1 MPLRQALGT
10 SQGYLYVRVLFLQL
24 WGWLK
29 NHGLLWL
36 GELMCKSQCFVS
48 ENSWSFS
55 PNWVTGA
62 LGSFASWA
70 VELRSFLKWTTST
83 LSAPLSRLNPFCKIL
98 QQQNQKCKSTNS
110 TSIGLKMKQRNQ
122 IPAKG
127 REAELQII
135 PLAAICRAQLAILSP
150 AAAIDKRRMWMG
162 QAHAILPLM
171 LLWLQLLSAQE
182 LCAGSDFC

>member
-1 MPLRQALGT
+1 MSGCCSCSCGDDLKIM
-10 SQGYLYVRVLFLQL
+10 GYYGWESWCVKASALFLKTADLFPQ
-24 WGWLK
+24 
-29 NHGLLWL
+29 
-36 GELMCKSQCFVS
+36 
-48 ENSWSFS
+48 
-55 PNWVTGA
+55 NWVTGA

>member
-1 MPLRQALGT
+1 MSGCSSCSCGDDLKIM
-10 SQGYLYVRVLFLQL
+10 GYYGWESWCVKASALFLKTADLFPQTE
-24 WGWLK
+24 WLEPWEALPLERWSSG
-29 NHGLLWL
+29 H
-36 GELMCKSQCFVS
+36 
-48 ENSWSFS
+48 SWNE
-55 PNWVTGA
+55 PH
-62 LGSFASWA
+62 L
-70 VELRSFLKWTTST
+70 

-171 LLWLQLLSAQE
+171 LLWLQLFSAQE